1 MKNSRS
7 SEQSENWH
15 RSNLLALALALALD
29 SPVSANV
36 FEQSMSD
43 SVMLISKSGNML
55 EESWGLELVSNP
67 ICIS

>member
-1 MKNSRS
+1 VKNSRS
-7 SEQSENWH
+7 SEQSENRH
-15 RSNLLALALALALD
+15 RSNLLALALALD

-43 SVMLISKSGNML
+43 SVMLMSKSGNML
-55 EESWGLELVSNP
+55 EESRGLTELVSDL